1 MEFYY
6 SLVTIAPAW
15 HRPKLSASLYNI
27 QRHIIKLLYA
37 YDNIT
42 GTGLYMYYG
51 CENGTTIRF
60 LLFFLMIFTFSE
72 ESKSWYILKIK
83 NLLSNYQWQNGQFK
97 ITLLIAIKTCHR
109 PHHKPITL

>member
-6 SLVTIAPAW
+6 SLVAIAPAW

-27 QRHIIKLLYA
+27 HRHIIKLLYA

-51 CENGTTIRF
+51 CENGTTIQF

-83 NLLSNYQWQNGQFK
+83 NLLSNYQNGQ
-97 ITLLIAIKTCHR
+97 
-109 PHHKPITL
+109 